1 MRCAAPETQWKP
13 AYQADAKPGVSRKRK
28 GDLTPAQKAKMLVAY
43 AALPTD
49 KGGWKVGVA
58 ALCKEF
64 GVGVNYL
71 KKDLLP
77 NVLASPDDGDP
88 FARAERSDKG
98 VPKKLT
104 PTKDAAIKE
113 KCAEWGGDFAYQEV
127 ADLLLDVFD
136 LKISRQAVADHLRAT
151 EWQLRANSRAEPLLR
166 EDLGHFKARAAYGR
180 KYRKETWENWVDVD
194 EKWFYTMALRLLLKI
209 PPGEPIPHRYIRHK
223 SHVPKTM
230 FLAALGRPGPNFDG
244 KVGIW
249 RVTKTRPAKVNKHV
263 GPNAGRKKGDDI
275 VEDSTMDAA
284 KYVEMMTTKVFP
296 QIRKLY
302 AGQEKVTV
310 QHDGASCH
318 GNATSKT
325 RELLEKAGRKHKR
338 GEPLIVL
345 VTQSAQSPDFNICD
359 LAFFRALSVAVRK
372 RRRTIM
378 RGAKRFDIDQ
388 LVEDVHEAFLEYD
401 SDQLEKMWQHK
412 TYVIG
417 AVLTTAPKVG
427 GSNYPKHDPSKKLK
441 F

>member
-1 MRCAAPETQWKP
+1 M
-13 AYQADAKPGVSRKRK
+13 
-28 GDLTPAQKAKMLVAY
+28 
-43 AALPTD
+43 
-49 KGGWKVGVA
+49 
-58 ALCKEF
+58 
-64 GVGVNYL
+64 
-71 KKDLLP
+71 
-77 NVLASPDDGDP
+77 LASPDDGDP

-98 VPKKLT
+98 VPVKLT
-104 PTKDAAIKE
+104 PTKDAAMKE
-113 KCAEWGGDFAYQEV
+113 KCTEWGGDFAYQEM
-127 ADLLLDVFD
+127 ADLMLDLFD
-136 LKISRQAVADHLRAT
+136 LKISRQAIADHLRAI
-151 EWQLRANSRAEPLLR
+151 EWQLRATSRAEPLLR

-180 KYRKETWENWVDVD
+180 KYRKETWKNWVDVD

-249 RVTKTRPAKVNKHV
+249 RVTKEQPAKYAKHT
-263 GPNAGRKKGDDI
+263 GKNAGRKQGDPI
-275 VEDSTMDAA
+275 VTDSTMDAK

-296 QIRKLY
+296 AIRKLY

-310 QHDGASCH
+310 QHDGAPGH
-318 GNATSKT
+318 GTSSSKT
-325 RELLEKAGRKHKR
+325 RELLEEAGRKRKR

-345 VTQSAQSPDFNICD
+345 VKQPAQSPDFNICD

-372 RRRTIM
+372 RRRTTM
-378 RGAKRFDIDQ
+378 RGAKKFDIDQ
-388 LVEDVHEAFLEYD
+388 LVEDVHQAFLEYD
-401 SDQLEKMWQHK
+401 SQQLEKMWQHK
-412 TYVIG
+412 SYVMG
-417 AVLTTAPKVG
+417 AVLTTEPKVG